1 MSYSDTPMPAAL
13 ASGFPVL
20 VVGARVDED
29 SAIGRSVVEI
39 RAALEALGRP
49 VVLADSLDD
58 AEAAVESHPALSCV
72 VLGWG
77 MAAASDEALAQTTRI
92 LRRIRQQAASLPVL
106 IGARRGATR
115 QVPLEIVE
123 QVAGYIWV
131 PEDSAAFIAGRID
144 AAARRYLDTVLPP
157 FFGKLANFADTH
169 EYSWHTPGHTG
180 GTAFMKTAVGR
191 AFLAFYGEQMLRSD
205 LSVSVGELG
214 SLNDHSGP
222 VAEAE
227 RYAARVFGADHTF
240 FSMGGSSASNEMILH
255 SAVADGDIVLVDR
268 NCHKS
273 LNYALNMSGAI
284 PVYLKPRRN
293 ARGVIGPVPASE
305 IEPEMLRRK
314 IAESP
319 LVKGGSR
326 KPVLAV
332 LTNSTYDGLC
342 YDVEHTTR
350 LLSQSVDRI
359 HYDEAWYAYARFNP
373 LYEGRYGMHRG
384 RRSPDDATVTV
395 THSTHKLLAALSQAS
410 MIHIRSGRIPVEPA
424 LFNEAFMMHTST
436 SPQYSIIASTDVSAK
451 MMDDAGPALT
461 AECIRE
467 AVDFRKAMLRIGRD
481 LDHRKSGDWWFQSW
495 QADEVAGK
503 AFLEADPELLATSS
517 DAWLLRPGQ
526 GWHGFGDL
534 GSRYCMLDPIKVT
547 TLTPGIGP
555 DGALEKEGIPAA
567 IVTAFL
573 ATQGIV
579 VEKTEPYSI
588 LTLFSIGIT
597 RGKWGSL
604 VAAFMRFKELYDAN
618 APLAKALPGL
628 VADHP
633 ERYGRLGL
641 RELAAEMHAAIREHN
656 FLGNLD
662 GAFSNLPEPVLTP
675 RETFARLVH
684 REVEQVPAAK
694 LRGRILAV
702 QVVPYPP
709 GIPLLMPGERFG
721 EATRAVGDFLLG
733 LEAFDARFPGFGH
746 DTHGVEVK
754 TDDSG
759 RPYYALYCLRT

>member
-29 SAIGRSVVEI
+29 SAIGRSVKEI
-39 RAALEALGRP
+39 RAALAALGRP
-49 VVLADSLDD
+49 VVLAHSLDD
-58 AEAAVESHPALSCV
+58 AEAAVDSHPALSCV

-77 MAAASDEALAQTTRI
+77 MAAASDETLAQTKRI
-92 LRRIRQQAASLPVL
+92 LGRIRQQAASLPVL
-106 IGARRGATR
+106 LGARRGATR

-123 QVAGYIWV
+123 QVEGYIWV

-191 AFLAFYGEQMLRSD
+191 AFLGFYGEQMLRSD

-240 FSMGGSSASNEMILH
+240 FSMGGSSASNEIILH
-255 SAVADGDIVLVDR
+255 SAVADDDIVLVDR

-314 IAESP
+314 LAESP
-319 LVKGGSR
+319 LVKGVPR
-326 KPVLAV
+326 KPMLAV

-373 LYEGRYGMHRG
+373 IYEGRYGMHRG
-384 RRSPDDATVTV
+384 QRSPDDATVTV

-410 MIHIRSGRIPVEPA
+410 MIHIRSGRIPVKPA

-461 AECIRE
+461 DECIRE
-467 AVDFRKAMLRIGRD
+467 AIDFRKAMLRIGRD
-481 LDHRKSGDWWFQSW
+481 LERRKSGDWWFQSW
-495 QADEVAGK
+495 QADEVEGE
-503 AFLEADPELLATSS
+503 AFLEADPNLLATSS

-534 GSRYCMLDPIKVT
+534 GRRYCMLDPIKVT

-555 DGALEKEGIPAA
+555 DGVLEKKGIPAA

-618 APLAKALPGL
+618 APLANALSGL

-633 ERYGRLGL
+633 ERYARLGL

-656 FLGNLD
+656 ILGNLD
-662 GAFSNLPEPVLTP
+662 GAFSSLPEPVLTP

-694 LRGRILAV
+694 LQGRVLAV

-754 TDDSG
+754 TDENG
-759 RPYYALYCLRT
+759 RPYYALYCLKT

>member
-1 MSYSDTPMPAAL
+1 MPSISSPMPDEL
-13 ASGFPVL
+13 ASHFPVL
-20 VVGARVDED
+20 IVGARVEAD
-29 SAIGRSVVEI
+29 SAVGRSVAEI
-39 RAALEALGRP
+39 RSALEVLGRP
-49 VVLADSLDD
+49 VVVSYTLDD

-72 VLGWG
+72 VLAWG
-77 MAAASDEALAQTTRI
+77 LASASDASLEQTKRI
-92 LRRIRQQAASLPVL
+92 LRRIRSQASELPVL
-106 IGARRGATR
+106 VGASRGATR

-123 QVAGYIWV
+123 QVEGYIWV

-157 FFGKLANFADTH
+157 FFGKVANFADTH
-169 EYSWHTPGHTG
+169 AYSWHTPGHTG

-222 VAEAE
+222 IAEAE
-227 RYAARVFGADHTF
+227 RYAARVFGADYTF
-240 FSMGGSSASNEMILH
+240 FSVGGSSASNEIILH

-284 PVYLKPRRN
+284 PVYLRPRRN
-293 ARGVIGPVPASE
+293 ARGLIGPVPASE
-305 IEPEMLRRK
+305 LEPEAIRRK

-319 LVKGGSR
+319 LVKGEHR
-326 KPVLAV
+326 RPVLAV

-342 YDVEHTTR
+342 YDVEHTTEV
-350 LLSQSVDRI
+350 LSRSVDRI

-373 LYEGRYGMHRG
+373 IYEGRYGMHRG

-410 MIHIRSGRIPVEPA
+410 MIHIRPGRIPVEPA

-461 AECIRE
+461 DECIRE
-467 AVDFRKAMLRIGRD
+467 AIDFRRAMLRIGRD
-481 LDHRKSGDWWFQSW
+481 LEKRKSGDWWFATWQS
-495 QADEVAGK
+495 DDVGGK
-503 AFLEADPELLATSS
+503 TFLDADPDVLATSS
-517 DAWLLRPGQ
+517 DAWLLQPGKA
-526 GWHGFGDL
+526 WHGFGDL
-534 GSRYCMLDPIKVT
+534 GARYCMVDPIKVT
-547 TLTPGIGP
+547 TLTPGIGR
-555 DGALEKEGIPAA
+555 DGSFQKEGIPAD
-567 IVTAFL
+567 IVSAFL

-579 VEKTEPYSI
+579 GEKTEPYSI

-604 VAAFMRFKELYDAN
+604 VAALMRFKELYDAN
-618 APLAKALPGL
+618 APLGKALPAL
-628 VADHP
+628 VADYP
-633 ERYGRLGL
+633 ERYGRMGL
-641 RELAAEMHAAIREHN
+641 RDLAAEMHAAIRDGRILES
-656 FLGNLD
+656 LD

-675 RETFARLVH
+675 RETYARLVH
-684 REVEQVPAAK
+684 GEVEQVPAAK
-694 LRGRILAV
+694 LEGRVLAV

-721 EATRAVGDFLLG
+721 ESTRAVGDFLLG
-733 LEAFDARFPGFGH
+733 LEAFDAKFPGFGH
-746 DTHGVEVK
+746 HTHGVEVK
-754 TDDSG
+754 TDETG
-759 RPYYALYCLRT
+759 RPYYALYCLRG

>member
-1 MSYSDTPMPAAL
+1 MPSAL

-20 VVGARVDED
+20 LVAPQAGPE
-29 SAIGRSVVEI
+29 SAVGRSVLEI
-39 RAALEALGRP
+39 AAALEQLGRP
-49 VVLADSLDD
+49 FVTCPTLDD
-58 AEAAVESHPALSCV
+58 AEAAVGSHPALSCV
-72 VLGWG
+72 VIAWG
-77 MAAASDEALAQTTRI
+77 LASASDESLAQTQRVI
-92 LRRIRQQAASLPVL
+92 ARIRAQSSGLPIL
-106 IGARRGATR
+106 IGASRAATR

-123 QVAGYIWV
+123 QVEGYIWV
-131 PEDSAAFIAGRID
+131 PEDSATFIAGRID
-144 AAARRYLDTVLPP
+144 AAAKRYLDTVLPP

-191 AFLAFYGEQMLRSD
+191 AFLGFYGEQMLRSD
-205 LSVSVGELG
+205 LSVSVGSLG

-222 VAEAE
+222 IAEAE
-227 RYAARVFGADHTF
+227 RYAARVFGGDYTF
-240 FSMGGSSASNEMILH
+240 FSVGGSSASNEIILH
-255 SAVADGDIVLVDR
+255 SAVADGDIVFVDR

-284 PVYLKPRRN
+284 PVYLRPRRN
-293 ARGVIGPVPASE
+293 ARGVIGPVPSSE
-305 IEPEMLRRK
+305 LEPETLRRK

-319 LVKGGSR
+319 LARGAKG

-342 YDVEHTTR
+342 YDVEHATG
-350 LLSQSVDRI
+350 LLSKSVDRI

-373 LYEGRYGMHRG
+373 IYEGRYGMHRG
-384 RRSPDDATVTV
+384 KRSPKDATVTV

-410 MIHIRSGRIPVEPA
+410 MIHIREGRIPVEPA

-461 AECIRE
+461 DECIRE
-467 AVDFRKAMLRIGRD
+467 AIAFRKAMLRVGVE
-481 LDHRKSGDWWFQSW
+481 LEKRKSGSWWFQTW
-495 QADEVAGK
+495 QADEVGK
-503 AFLEADPELLATSS
+503 KSFLDSDVDSLATSS
-517 DAWLLRPGQ
+517 DAWLLKPGKA
-526 GWHGFGDL
+526 WHGFGDL
-534 GSRYCMLDPIKVT
+534 GARYCMLDPIKVT

-555 DGALEKEGIPAA
+555 NGKPTKEGIPAA

-573 ATQGIV
+573 STQGIV
-579 VEKTEPYSI
+579 VEKTEPYSF
-588 LTLFSIGIT
+588 LALFSIGIT
-597 RGKWGSL
+597 KGKWGSL
-604 VAAFMRFKELYDAN
+604 VAALMRFKELYDAN
-618 APLAKALPGL
+618 APLGKVLPAL
-628 VADHP
+628 VADYP
-633 ERYGRLGL
+633 DRYGALGL
-641 RELAAEMHAAIREHN
+641 RDLAAEMHAAILERDI
-656 FLGNLD
+656 LGNLD

-694 LRGRILAV
+694 LQGRILAV

-721 EATRAVGDFLLG
+721 PKTRAVGDFLLG
-733 LEAFDARFPGFGH
+733 LEAFDQSFPGFGH

-754 TDDSG
+754 TDKSG
-759 RPYYALYCLRT
+759 RSYYALYCLKE